1 MLEKLIAWIKKNLGE
16 MEVGDYMDLT
26 HRVSKEAGQQGG
38 AEFIITEIRIT
49 VNKKSISAKDL
60 SLVKFRRE
68 LDKISENSIHKL
80 DFMSSDAMRFAP
92 EKAVKEKKAP
102 RDTVYGESAVMMKL
116 NIVHRRRIQ
125 NG

>member
-1 MLEKLIAWIKKNLGE
+1 MLEKILAWIRKNLGE
-16 MEVGDYMDLT
+16 MEAGDYMDLT
-26 HRVSKEAGQQGG
+26 HRVSKETAPQGE

-49 VNKKSISAKDL
+49 VNKKNVNAKDL

-68 LDKISENSIHKL
+68 LDKISENSIHTL
-80 DFMSSDAMRFAP
+80 DFLSSDAMRFAP
-92 EKAVKEKKAP
+92 EKAVKEQKVP

-116 NIVHRRRIQ
+116 SIVHRRRIQ

>member
-1 MLEKLIAWIKKNLGE
+1 MIEKLLAWIKKNLGE

-26 HRVSKEAGQQGG
+26 IQKSEDGG
-38 AEFIITEIRIT
+38 FLFTEIRIT
-49 VNKKSISAKDL
+49 VNKKNLCMKDL
-60 SLVKFRRE
+60 SLLEFRKQ

-80 DFMSSDAMRFAP
+80 DFMSSDALRFAP
-92 EKAVKEKKAP
+92 EKAIEDKKAS
-102 RDTVYGESAVMMKL
+102 RDTIYGQSAVMMKL